1 MQEEEITTSPEET
14 RKLEQKVVAE
24 LSEYLKTFE
33 PETYAPSKS
42 SMMGPVGK
50 FISAVASGRF
60 ENKDAIVGFVVSIHN
75 NLSKSRASPSAVARL
90 REAVDTLEKLHT
102 ITPRRYWLR
111 ILREIDYGVFINR
124 YGQVTHKFPTSQIG
138 GAP

>member
-1 MQEEEITTSPEET
+1 MQEEEITTSPEEIK
-14 RKLEQKVVAE
+14 KLEQEAIAE
-24 LSEYLKTFE
+24 LSEYLMTFE
-33 PETYAPSKS
+33 PETYALSKS

-50 FISAVASGRF
+50 LISAVASGRF

-75 NLSKSRASPSAVARL
+75 NLSKSRASLSAVARL
-90 REAVDTLEKLHT
+90 REAVDTLEKLHA

-124 YGQVTHKFPTSQIG
+124 YGQVAQRLPTSQIG
-138 GAP
+138 GA

>member
-1 MQEEEITTSPEET
+1 MKEEKITTNSEEIK
-14 RKLEQKVVAE
+14 KLEQEAIAE

-50 FISAVASGRF
+50 LISAVASGRF
-60 ENKDAIVGFVVSIHN
+60 ENKDAIVGFIVSIHN
-75 NLSKSRASPSAVARL
+75 NLSESRASPSAVARL
-90 REAVDTLEKLHT
+90 KDAVNTLEKLHT

-111 ILREIDYGVFINR
+111 VLREIDYGVFISR
-124 YGQVTHKFPTSQIG
+124 YGQVAQKLPTSQDG
-138 GAP
+138 GVP

>member
-1 MQEEEITTSPEET
+1 MQEEEITTSPKEIK
-14 RKLEQKVVAE
+14 KLEQQAIAE

-42 SMMGPVGK
+42 SIMGPVGK
-50 FISAVASGRF
+50 LISSVASGRF
-60 ENKDAIVGFVVSIHN
+60 ENKDAIVGFVISIHN
-75 NLSKSRASPSAVARL
+75 NLSKSRASPSAVAGL

-102 ITPRRYWLR
+102 MAPRKYWLR
-111 ILREIDYGVFINR
+111 FLREIDYGVFINR
-124 YGQVTHKFPTSQIG
+124 YSQVAQRLPASQIG